1 MFDSDLSPQ
10 ELRNRYGWQACKKIS
25 IESNATTVELLK
37 KILRNMKDVSEV
49 IRINKIRYIL
59 IYFNNENEINAIY
72 KSGMEDDMGLGIQL
86 KSQDELIGKDDEQ
99 FFDTTDSLTD
109 PKESFNDKIENFNKL
124 NEVISGRINEISGN
138 QKESTSKVS
147 KEKRDSDII
156 NTNKKRVA
164 QIRLLGG
171 IVKVKIAGEYVI
183 NKF

>member
-1 MFDSDLSPQ
+1 MIKAKLRFTKEYENTYKRVGANITIIRNGCQYFFRMFDSDLSPQ

-86 KSQDELIGKDDEQ
+86 KSQDELIGKDG
-99 FFDTTDSLTD
+99 SL
-109 PKESFNDKIENFNKL
+109 
-124 NEVISGRINEISGN
+124 G
-138 QKESTSKVS
+138 
-147 KEKRDSDII
+147 
-156 NTNKKRVA
+156 
-164 QIRLLGG
+164 
-171 IVKVKIAGEYVI
+171 
-183 NKF
+183 